1 MRPPSRPQ
9 LALALLLLS
18 SPAAGQA
25 PAPDV
30 PAVAATGAFFALAVD
45 DLEASTRWYVEQLG
59 LAVTRR
65 HPRANGIAVTILEGP
80 GMLVELVHREGASR
94 AGGSP
99 NGTPEIGLFKAGLMV
114 ADFEATVAALRAR
127 GVEIVAGPFPERPDQ
142 RANVIIRDNSGNLI
156 QVLGPASATPP
167 SRAHHALVYHAAM
180 GRVLLLGGSTP
191 LDGGSRFRF
200 FDDVWAFDGLRW
212 TAVGTMPVAQSGQA
226 VAYDPRDGS
235 VLSVGGY
242 TGRALGHV
250 LRFRGNEWT
259 LSRQG
264 LPPLGVGQEFRN
276 AQGLGQPG
284 LPVSLGSLMPGAAV
298 FDMVYSPL
306 ETPLLEE
313 ARSRGLLAIDG
324 LTMLIEQAAE
334 AFACFFRASA
344 PRDHDAELRVLGEVG
359 RVEVAGPAADQL
371 GNEPLR
377 PRIGLGLAHHVYP
390 PRLLEGGQHRAHLPG
405 ADVRRHQNEPLARGV
420 ELLVEHVEHLEE
432 RHVGGHVGE
441 LVGVH
446 RPGGRGVRL
455 APDLEG
461 QVHAH
466 L

>member
-45 DLEASTRWYVEQLG
+45 DLEASTRWYVEKLG

-94 AGGSP
+94 AVGSP

-142 RANVIIRDNSGNLI
+142 RANVIIRDNAGNLI

-259 LSRQG
+259 V
-264 LPPLGVGQEFRN
+264 VGEK
-276 AQGLGQPG
+276 PG
-284 LPVSLGSLMPGAAV
+284 LPVAEATLAYDAARRRFVLWGGSAGLRQIQTETWELDGTAWTAVDAPGPDARQATAHGFDAGGQPSAAPV
-298 FDMVYSPL
+298 
-306 ETPLLEE
+306 
-313 ARSRGLLAIDG
+313 A
-324 LTMLIEQAAE
+324 QAA
-334 AFACFFRASA
+334 
-344 PRDHDAELRVLGEVG
+344 
-359 RVEVAGPAADQL
+359 AGPGVPTHSVVVKRVARRSVVPRFCSAVCICNSRARL
-371 GNEPLR
+371 KANR
-377 PRIGLGLAHHVYP
+377 PASR
-390 PRLLEGGQHRAHLPG
+390 
-405 ADVRRHQNEPLARGV
+405 
-420 ELLVEHVEHLEE
+420 
-432 RHVGGHVGE
+432 
-441 LVGVH
+441 
-446 RPGGRGVRL
+446 
-455 APDLEG
+455 
-461 QVHAH
+461 
-466 L
+466 